1 MSRKTKSEQAFEDY
15 CTAVGIAW
23 TRIDESD
30 TKRPDYSLEID
41 GRTVIAEVKEVDRN
55 PEEQES
61 DRQLEATGFGKSL
74 SNTPGQRV
82 RKKITAAS
90 KQIKALTKGRH
101 PGILVLTVR
110 SLTLADWF
118 WAFHHVDRQAI
129 MTAMYG
135 LQVIQ
140 FAVPRDPSISPYSV
154 GSRLGPK
161 KKMTDDVNT
170 SISAVAVLEPTRG
183 GVPRLVIY
191 RNLYAAIPIEPV
203 VITRLRAVQRDID
216 LERMEW
222 ITVES
227 GRREH

>member
-74 SNTPGQRV
+74 SKNPGERV

-110 SLTLADWF
+110 GLTSADWF
-118 WAFHHVDRQAI
+118 LAFHHLDPYAI
-129 MTAMYG
+129 MTAIYG

-140 FAVPRDPSISPYSV
+140 LAVPRDSSISPHSV

-161 KKMTDDVNT
+161 KKITDDANT